1 MQQPYHYI
9 GLDIHKRNVAFCEK
23 RADGQTVAAGTFDAS
38 RDCIHQWAREQETP
52 WIGGMEATM
61 FTGFIY
67 DVLSPYA
74 IELQVGHPLQLK
86 AISCAKHKSDRLDAE
101 MLANLLRADLF
112 PKCHMPSPL
121 VRELRRVLRFRN
133 FLVRQA
139 VAMKNRTTGLLMEVG
154 VPYDSRRIHRQ
165 GYFYELLDH
174 LQDTPDSVRDLLRT
188 TRCGLEMFQGAQ
200 HKLVDALKQHR
211 HLHQRITRLMTID
224 GVGEMTALT
233 WALEIDDP
241 ARFSNIKK
249 VQSYCGLCSGRNES
263 GGKSKRAPLSKQRN
277 PHLQTMLVEAAKL
290 APRWN
295 KQLAQVHALALERG
309 YNRNRATLAVA
320 RKLAA
325 YLMAVDR
332 SGQAFTE
339 KTETSL

>member
-9 GLDIHKRNVAFCEK
+9 GLDVHKRTVSFCEK
-23 RADGQTVAAGTFDAS
+23 RSDGTTVAAGTFS
-38 RDCIHQWAREQETP
+38 TRRDHIQDWARTRKTP

-74 IELQVGHPLQLK
+74 VEMQVGHPLRIK
-86 AISCAKHKSDRLDAE
+86 AISCAKHKSDRIDAE
-101 MLANLLRADLF
+101 TLANLLRADLF
-112 PKCHMPSPL
+112 PVCHMASPL

-139 VAMKNRTTGLLMEVG
+139 IAMKTRTTGILMEVG
-154 VPYDSRRIHRQ
+154 VQYDSDRIHQQ
-165 GYFYELLDH
+165 GYFYELLDN
-174 LQDTPDSVRDLLRT
+174 LQETPKSVGELLRT
-188 TRCGLEMFQGAQ
+188 TRCGIEMFQAAQ
-200 HKLVDALKQHR
+200 KKLVGALKKHG
-211 HLHQRITRLMTID
+211 HLYERVTRLMTIN

-241 ARFSNIKK
+241 ARFSNLKK

-263 GGKSKRAPLSKQRN
+263 GGKNKRAPLSKQRN
-277 PHLQTMLVEAAKL
+277 PHLQTILIEAAKL

-295 KQLAQVHALALERG
+295 TQLAQVHAAALERG

-320 RKLAA
+320 RKLVA
-325 YLMAVDR
+325 YLRAVDT
-332 SGQAFTE
+332 SGRDYDARCTAI
-339 KTETSL
+339 